1 MKIDIKRLILMFFF
15 FILISLYSI
24 FSYYFYAQENKLAS
38 VILKTLNNNI
48 IETSYIMSKTIK
60 SQDDIFSFKAQL
72 DRNSANDD
80 FIAAIAIFDNNKLL
94 LTTDPSY
101 KTINFTVNRKNK
113 DFYMELLN
121 KQYIENEFKF
131 YEGKNLKKLKL
142 VYFLEHD
149 ELYAHFIK
157 NRIDYLTY
165 FGIPPIIIFILMYI
179 LIRNYISKPLEK
191 LRQYAYYNNIVP
203 KTFKVRELEA
213 IRYSMVDTFSRLDT
227 EKKEL
232 YLMARTDSLSGLS
245 NRNSLDEYLERLI
258 LTSKR
263 VKKEFAFLYLDIDH
277 FKSIN
282 DSLGHNIGDELLQ
295 SISILFKNILRPSDF
310 IARIGG
316 DEFVIIIQDY
326 DSYLDLSNIID
337 RIQKELSKS
346 WTIKTNPI
354 NISCSIGISFYPK
367 DGESQIDL
375 MKNAD
380 IAMYEA
386 KKLGRNQYHF
396 FTEKLNQTVQKTIS
410 LDKNMK
416 LALKNNE
423 YQLFYQAKIDLESSQ
438 IIGVE
443 ALIRW
448 ISPKNKII
456 TPDKFIPLAE
466 ENNFILELGEWII
479 DEVIRQYIQWR
490 KKNIDIAISINISA
504 KQLLKSNFSEK
515 LISKLNMNKID
526 ASKIDIEIT
535 EYIFIQN
542 SNETNSNLQKLHDYG
557 ISISLDDFGTGYSSL
572 SYLKKFPITYLKID
586 KSFLDDYNT
595 KEGASFV
602 ETIVKLGQ
610 TLNMKIIAEGVEEKE
625 QVEYLKRIK
634 CDQYQ
639 GYFCSKPLNAK
650 DFEEFYL
657 NKKI

>member
-1 MKIDIKRLILMFFF
+1 MKINIKRLILMFFF

-101 KTINFTVNRKNK
+101 KTINFPVNRKNK

-515 LISKLNMNKID
+515 LISKLKMNKID